1 MGRWSQG
8 VFNKVLVGATNV
20 GSMTLDNEPHL
31 VTNSVFEDRRKADL
45 VKYKQPHLFKKG
57 DEVGM
62 FKLGS
67 TVVLIFEAPENLEWT
82 VEAGQS
88 IKYGESF
95 AKF

>member
-8 VFNKVLVGATNV
+8 IFNKVLVGATNV
-20 GSMTLDNEPHL
+20 GSMTLSNEPNL
-31 VTNSVFEDRRKADL
+31 VTNAVFADRRKADL
-45 VKYKQPHLFKKG
+45 VKYNQPFTFKKG

-67 TVVLIFEAPENLEWT
+67 TVVLVFEAPANLEWT
-82 VEAGQS
+82 IEPGQS

>member
-8 VFNKVLVGATNV
+8 IFNKVLVGATNV
-20 GSMTLDNEPHL
+20 GSMTLSNEPDL
-31 VTNSVFEDRRKADL
+31 ITNTAYADRRKSDL
-45 VKYKQPHLFKKG
+45 VKYHEPFTFKKG

-82 VEAGQS
+82 
-88 IKYGESF
+88 I
-95 AKF
+95 